1 MPDYKKGLG
10 LGFNKYKLAIICYGI
25 FFISVCICFFF
36 LSCALNTS
44 ISKILGNFVISFVE
58 IGYFLTH
65 NYSAPSS
72 PTASFRLCFA
82 CYCVL
87 SSFF

>member
-1 MPDYKKGLG
+1 ME
-10 LGFNKYKLAIICYGI
+10 
-25 FFISVCICFFF
+25 FFLYPFAFVFFF

-58 IGYFLTH
+58 IGYFLAH

>member
-1 MPDYKKGLG
+1 ME
-10 LGFNKYKLAIICYGI
+10 
-25 FFISVCICFFF
+25 FFLYPFAFVFF

-58 IGYFLTH
+58 IGYFLAH

-72 PTASFRLCFA
+72 PTVSFRLCFA